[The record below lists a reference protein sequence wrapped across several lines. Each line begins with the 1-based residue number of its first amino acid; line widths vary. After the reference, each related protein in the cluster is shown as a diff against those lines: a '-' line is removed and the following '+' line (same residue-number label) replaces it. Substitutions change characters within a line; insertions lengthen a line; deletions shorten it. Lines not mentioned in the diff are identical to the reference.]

1 MRRLEWK
8 GVLTGAVVMF
18 LLTGVVYAASGTVPA
33 QLLYENIRIF
43 LDGDE
48 LVPKDAN
55 GVTVEPFIIDGTTYV
70 PIRAISE
77 AYDKEVSWD
86 DEKKEIHINSAG
98 QQPEEETPPQAAD
111 NMQEAVFLSVVLP
124 GGQKVYPLFM
134 RDVALVGEDGTCYAA
149 QTTLYRVLTI
159 AKYEHRI
166 LDVANHPNFKGFDE
180 AIDFELGQEG
190 FTTMGAGAADGALY
204 DENAPSKKYFYSA
217 SPSDGQHLSYSY
229 KERAYL
235 SITDVLDFF
244 EIPYESVSYDS
255 AADNVVITLK

>member
-8 GVLTGAVVMF
+8 GVLTGAVVML

-86 DEKKEIHINSAG
+86 EEKKEIHINSAG
-98 QQPEEETPPQAAD
+98 YQPDGEPPALTTD
-111 NMQEAVFLSVVLP
+111 DMQEAVFLSVVLP

-159 AKYEHRI
+159 AKYEYRI
-166 LDVANHPNFKGFDE
+166 LDVANHPYFVGFDE
-180 AIDFELGQEG
+180 AIDFELGQAG
-190 FTTMGAGAADGALY
+190 FTTMGAWAADGALY

-217 SPSDGQHLSYSY
+217 SPSDGQHMSYSY

>member
-8 GVLTGAVVMF
+8 GVLTGAVVML

-86 DEKKEIHINSAG
+86 EEKKEIHINRRRLPTGRRAACVDDGRYAG
-98 QQPEEETPPQAAD
+98 SGVFISRFARRTKGIPSVYARCRARWRRWDMLRGTD
-111 NMQEAVFLSVVLP
+111 DAVPCFNYC
-124 GGQKVYPLFM
+124 KV
-134 RDVALVGEDGTCYAA
+134 
-149 QTTLYRVLTI
+149 
-159 AKYEHRI
+159 
-166 LDVANHPNFKGFDE
+166 
-180 AIDFELGQEG
+180 
-190 FTTMGAGAADGALY
+190 
-204 DENAPSKKYFYSA
+204 
-217 SPSDGQHLSYSY
+217 
-229 KERAYL
+229 
-235 SITDVLDFF
+235 
-244 EIPYESVSYDS
+244 
-255 AADNVVITLK
+255 

>member
-8 GVLTGAVVMF
+8 GILTGAVVML

-48 LVPKDAN
+48 LMPKDAN

-86 DEKKEIHINSAG
+86 EEKKEIHINSAG
-98 QQPEEETPPQAAD
+98 YQPDGEPPALTTD
-111 NMQEAVFLSVVLP
+111 DMQEAVFLSVVLP

-149 QTTLYRVLTI
+149 QTTMYRLLSI
-159 AKYEHRI
+159 AKYGHVTV
-166 LDVANHPNFKGFDE
+166 DVRQSPYLEGFDE
-180 AIDFELGQEG
+180 AVDVVPDTKAFVSNGVFDG
-190 FTTMGAGAADGALY
+190 DGALY